1 MKLIAF
7 NGSPRKKWN
16 TATLLRH
23 AMEGAESEG
32 AKTKLYNL
40 YDLDYRGCT
49 SCFACKRIGGK
60 SYGHCPVKDDLK
72 PIFREVEKADALLI
86 GSPIYFGITTG
97 ETRSFLERLMFQY
110 SAYDPERSTLFGR
123 KIRTGFIYTAG
134 ATDEMVRKMGFDRNA
149 KGTEMSM
156 QRIFGSCESFFVT
169 DTCHFDDYA
178 KYVSTRSLQVFLQHP
193 EKYHG
198 FNPGEKKKHREEE
211 FPIDCEKAHEFG
223 ARLVRSGK

>member
-134 ATDEMVRKMGFDRNA
+134 ATDEMVREMGFDRNA

-169 DTCHFDDYA
+169 DTCQFDDYT
-178 KYVSTRSLQVFLQHP
+178 KYVSSRSLQVFSQHP
-193 EKYHG
+193 EKYPG
-198 FNPGEKKKHREEE
+198 FNPGEKKKRRDEQ
-211 FPIDCEKAHEFG
+211 FPLDCKKAYELG
-223 ARLVRSGK
+223 ARLVRKDS